1 MNDEGGAEP
10 ACPQASHILVTSPGS
25 AYDSSH
31 GGGSSRPEGWGGSL
45 RRGWEWR
52 GGSGDDLGPPLGHT
66 APRSGRKCHA
76 ERSTG
81 SSPRP
86 SARTGHAGV
95 TPCFTIQ
102 CRRGKAAKVTGVQA
116 WSEGRAVCPG
126 PSETAPL
133 CRVNTSFS
141 AGQGAR
147 AEGVPPD
154 LPRPP
159 SGCLPGNFPWPWF
172 SHLPA
177 RDGDL
182 VLSKLSATPPRLPGG
197 TEPSVSPGVDGRCR
211 VAQSSRGTARPSWEG
226 WWAGTCSSRIMLL
239 AQL

>member
-1 MNDEGGAEP
+1 MTAATGAGAADLRDGAGVWGGA
-10 ACPQASHILVTSPGS
+10 GS
-25 AYDSSH
+25 
-31 GGGSSRPEGWGGSL
+31 GGGAAETIWGL
-45 RRGWEWR
+45 RW
-52 GGSGDDLGPPLGHT
+52 DPLPLGL
-66 APRSGRKCHA
+66 GCKCHA

-102 CRRGKAAKVTGVQA
+102 RRRGKAAKVTGVQA
-116 WSEGRAVCPG
+116 WFEGRAVCPG